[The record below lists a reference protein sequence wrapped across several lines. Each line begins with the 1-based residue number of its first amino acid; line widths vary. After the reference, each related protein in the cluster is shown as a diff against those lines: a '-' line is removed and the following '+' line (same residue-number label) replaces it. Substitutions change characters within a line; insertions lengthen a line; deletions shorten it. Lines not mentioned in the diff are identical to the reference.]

1 MDIRVILILCFSTLV
16 SCTPFS
22 SNFKVTTDMKEV
34 TFRKL
39 DLNEDMSG
47 SYVYNTFVDTTISFQ
62 IISKSKNEIRF
73 FHDKTFI
80 IPNEIHFSPLLFNEY
95 NTVIRYYDINMDEV
109 YGSYSSGYIDTLNA
123 DPEIFTPEFIDTVT
137 YDIKQVDTL
146 KIIQKLKLPYKENT
160 YLISLDKDVYNE
172 VKFMK
177 LCISQGKK
185 GKNKYFGFSCS
196 DVIHVVHRME

>member
-1 MDIRVILILCFSTLV
+1 MGARLIFILFFSTLV
-16 SCTPFS
+16 SCIPFS

-47 SYVYNTFVDTTISFQ
+47 SYVYNSFVDTTISFQ
-62 IISKSKNEIRF
+62 IINTSKSEIRF
-73 FHDKTFI
+73 FHDITFI
-80 IPNEIHFSPLLFNEY
+80 IPNERHFSPLSFNES
-95 NTVIRYYDINMDEV
+95 NTIVRYYDEDMKEV

-137 YDIKQVDTL
+137 YDIKQFDTL
-146 KIIQKLKLPYKENT
+146 KIIQKLKLPYKKNT

>member
-1 MDIRVILILCFSTLV
+1 MGARLIFILYFSTLV
-16 SCTPFS
+16 SCTPLS
-22 SNFKVTTDMKEV
+22 SNFMVTTDMKEV
-34 TFRKL
+34 TFRKIN
-39 DLNEDMSG
+39 LNEDMSG
-47 SYVYNTFVDTTISFQ
+47 FYIYNTFVDTTISFQ

-80 IPNEIHFSPLLFNEY
+80 IPNERHFSPLSFNEY
-95 NTVIRYYDINMDEV
+95 NTILRYFDKDMNEV
-109 YGSYSSGYIDTLNA
+109 YGSFLSIYIDTLNA

-137 YDIKQVDTL
+137 YDIKQFDTL
-146 KIIQKLKLPYKENT
+146 KITQKLKLPYKKNT
-160 YLISLDKDVYNE
+160 FLISLNEDVYNE

-196 DVIHVVHRME
+196 DFIKVVHK

>member
-1 MDIRVILILCFSTLV
+1 M
-16 SCTPFS
+16 
-22 SNFKVTTDMKEV
+22 N
-34 TFRKL
+34 
-39 DLNEDMSG
+39 
-47 SYVYNTFVDTTISFQ
+47 
-62 IISKSKNEIRF
+62 
-73 FHDKTFI
+73 
-80 IPNEIHFSPLLFNEY
+80 
-95 NTVIRYYDINMDEV
+95 EV

-137 YDIKQVDTL
+137 YDIKQFDTL

-196 DVIHVVHRME
+196 DFIEVVHR

>member
-1 MDIRVILILCFSTLV
+1 MGARLIFILCFSTLV

-22 SNFKVTTDMKEV
+22 SNFMVTTDMKEV
-34 TFRKL
+34 TFRKIN
-39 DLNEDMSG
+39 LNEDMSG
-47 SYVYNTFVDTTISFQ
+47 FYIYNTFVDTTISFQ

-80 IPNEIHFSPLLFNEY
+80 IPNEIHFSPLSFNEH
-95 NTVIRYYDINMDEV
+95 NTILRYFDKDMNEV
-109 YGSYSSGYIDTLNA
+109 YGSFLSVYIDTLNA

-137 YDIKQVDTL
+137 YDIKQFDTL
-146 KIIQKLKLPYKENT
+146 KIIQKLKLPYKKNT

-196 DVIHVVHRME
+196 DFIEVVHR